1 MAITHTKEFLMKRML
16 VILLCLG
23 LCTGAFG
30 RVAVVVEKRVAVERF
45 SDGDRDVIC
54 KYYGRHRHG
63 RARRFAHVNIVV
75 GEPAPAFVVRRFE
88 PLPPEL
94 VPLLPP
100 SRPGFRLYV
109 AGDQIV
115 RVERRTNRVVECI
128 PIAAENV
135 SEPAPSPS
143 VHVTVTAGE
152 PPVPPPPSVHVRITA
167 PGDLPVPPPPPA
179 PGRVR
184 PPRPGEAPVP
194 PVPPLPPL
202 P

>member
-1 MAITHTKEFLMKRML
+1 MKRIL
-16 VILLCLG
+16 IVLLCLG
-23 LCTGAFG
+23 LCTGA
-30 RVAVVVEKRVAVERF
+30 RAHKPVVVEKRVYVERF
-45 SDGDRDVIC
+45 SDGDRDVIFR
-54 KYYGRHRHG
+54 YYGRHGHRHG
-63 RARRFAHVNIVV
+63 RRLAHMNIVV
-75 GEPAPAFVVRRFE
+75 GEPAPSFVVRRFE

-94 VPLLPP
+94 VPMLPP
-100 SRPGFRLYV
+100 SPPGFRLYV

-128 PIAAENV
+128 PVAAENQY
-135 SEPAPSPS
+135 EPAPSPS

-152 PPVPPPPSVHVRITA
+152 VPAPPPPSVRVRITT

-179 PGRVR
+179 PRRVR
-184 PPRPGEAPVP
+184 PPRPGELPVP